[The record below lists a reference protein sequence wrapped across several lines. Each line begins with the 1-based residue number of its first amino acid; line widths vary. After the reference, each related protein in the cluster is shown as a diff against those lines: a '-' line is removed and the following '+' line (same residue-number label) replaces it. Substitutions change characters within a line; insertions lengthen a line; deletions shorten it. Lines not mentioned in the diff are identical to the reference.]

1 MNQIFDLIIKELA
14 AADHKYPPMA
24 EAVEGLHT
32 IKCELAELEREIMR
46 KGFDQKA
53 MTKEGIQVA
62 AMAVKFLRDC
72 CYLWLPE
79 KAQEPLEVRIDTAAS
94 TLSLRGQDWLR
105 FSQDVL
111 SHIEEYTVPQYGDR
125 GKDRATNYT
134 TEVIADHIGR
144 YKDRMGSNA
153 RGEVEAKRDLMKIAH
168 YASLAHQL

>member
-53 MTKEGIQVA
+53 LSKEAVQVA

-72 CYLWLPE
+72 CYLKLPE
-79 KAQEPLEVRIDTAAS
+79 KVQEPLSLQTEANPS
-94 TLSLRGQDWLR
+94 TLSERPG
-105 FSQDVL
+105 
-111 SHIEEYTVPQYGDR
+111 
-125 GKDRATNYT
+125 
-134 TEVIADHIGR
+134 
-144 YKDRMGSNA
+144 
-153 RGEVEAKRDLMKIAH
+153 
-168 YASLAHQL
+168 